1 VRRFSLSSQY
11 ELLRDAAAIG
21 RLIGS
26 VLVWSD
32 RSWEVRS
39 SGVLIPHY
47 DFIEV
52 GTGAWA
58 GWFQAAGPFGGGGSL
73 AIGQDV
79 FDWQR
84 PNVFRSRR
92 VLARRGEELARFQPR
107 VSVREKMT
115 VDVAPELDGVPWLPL
130 IVLAGAWV
138 TLVQNEPP
146 RTRGGSAGSSADMSW
161 MGSSP

>member
-1 VRRFSLSSQY
+1 VSRFSLNSQY

-26 VLVWSD
+26 AVMWSD
-32 RSWEVRS
+32 RTWQVRS
-39 SGVLIPHY
+39 SGVLIPRY
-47 DFIEV
+47 DFIELA
-52 GTGAWA
+52 TGAWA

-92 VLARRGEELARFQPR
+92 ILARGGNELVRFQPR
-107 VSVREKMT
+107 LSGREKMT
-115 VDVAPELDGVPWLPL
+115 IDVAPDLNGVPWLPL

-138 TLVQNEPP
+138 TVVQNAPP
-146 RTRGGSAGSSADMSW
+146 GSRAGSAGSSADMSW
-161 MGSSP
+161 TGSAS